1 MRGRGPQRAGRRV
14 PPVPGCGRGQCRR
27 RNQRLA
33 PVGPTGGDGPRVRLT
48 DPVSRNRR
56 SRSRSRSRAAAS
68 YRYIDSDQGLRDVV
82 ATVSSEPRFALDTE
96 FHRERTY
103 RPQAAL
109 IQVAWPTDLVLIDPL
124 AVDVAPLA
132 EVLGAGGLMV
142 AHAAGQDLEVLD
154 HCCGA
159 VPGRIFDTQIAAG
172 FLGLGTPALSSLY
185 ESEIGWRPPKAD
197 RLTDWLARPLK
208 VSQLDYAA
216 SDVRHLLEIHERLA
230 ARLDEMGRQDW
241 AEAEFE
247 LVLERNRQGQRPE
260 EAWSRLKE
268 ARHLRRRDLPVV
280 RSVAMWREQR
290 AARVDQPV
298 RHVLSDVAV
307 VSISQAAPRT
317 TEELAAVRGV
327 GEGLARGRL
336 GPAILKAVADGLES
350 DWRPPPKPTA
360 RTEAVDRLRPAVG
373 LVTSWVSQL
382 ARDRMIE
389 PSLLATRADVEA
401 LIRGDAD
408 ARLARGWRS
417 EMVGEPLRR
426 LVAGEAALAFDNGQ
440 LVLEERSH
448 RPVA

>member
-1 MRGRGPQRAGRRV
+1 M
-14 PPVPGCGRGQCRR
+14 
-27 RNQRLA
+27 
-33 PVGPTGGDGPRVRLT
+33 
-48 DPVSRNRR
+48 
-56 SRSRSRSRAAAS
+56 S

-82 ATVSSEPRFALDTE
+82 GTVSAEPRFALDTE

-109 IQVAWPTDLVLIDPL
+109 IQIAWPTDLVLIDPL

-132 EVLGAGGLMV
+132 EVFGAGGLMV